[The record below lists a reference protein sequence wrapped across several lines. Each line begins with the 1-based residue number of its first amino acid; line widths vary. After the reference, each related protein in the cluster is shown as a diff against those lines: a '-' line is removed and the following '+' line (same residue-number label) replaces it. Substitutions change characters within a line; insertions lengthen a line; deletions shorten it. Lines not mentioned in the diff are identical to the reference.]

1 MTDVVAS
8 SEAAPRGGHPY
19 YMHDAIY
26 AQPGALRLVARGQG
40 DAIEAA
46 AMRLRGLDHVLLTG
60 VGTSWHAALVGEL
73 LLARLGGLGLKARAF
88 HAFEL
93 ASYWH
98 ESLERI
104 GAVVLSHGGTRRFA
118 REALARVKA
127 KAGSGVVI
135 TGKGPEAPPDADWT
149 LRTVDQ
155 EISGAHTVSY
165 TAALAILAKL
175 AAAAGGKAEV
185 GRSIDGIPDMLA
197 FLLGQESWE
206 DLAARYGD
214 RRRYW
219 FVGGG
224 PNTATAWEAA
234 LKMSEASHAAAA
246 GFNCEQFLHGAWAAL
261 EREDVVFLVAP
272 PGPSHAR
279 CLAVA
284 RVAKEIGVPLV
295 ALVREDDREIAP
307 LAAETIAI
315 PEIDE
320 LLSPILT
327 IVPLQLFIYHAAV
340 HRGVN
345 PDLTR
350 SDEPAYG
357 RARTAVSL

>member
-1 MTDVVAS
+1 
-8 SEAAPRGGHPY
+8 
-19 YMHDAIY
+19 MHDAIY
-26 AQPGALRLVARGQG
+26 AQPGALRLVARGQS

-46 AMRLRGLDHVLLTG
+46 AIRLRGLEHVLLTG

-73 LLARLGGLGLKARAF
+73 LFARLGGLGLRARAF

-93 ASYWH
+93 ASYWP
-98 ESLERI
+98 EPSGRV
-104 GAVVLSHGGTRRFA
+104 GAVVLSHGGTRRYS

-127 KAGSGVVI
+127 SGGTGVVI
-135 TGKGPEAPPDADWT
+135 TGKGPDAPAEADWT

-155 EISGAHTVSY
+155 ELSGAHTVSY

-175 AAAAGGKAEV
+175 AASAGGNAGV
-185 GRSIDGIPDMLA
+185 ARTIDGIPDMLA

-206 DLAARYGD
+206 ELAARYGD

-234 LKMSEASHAAAA
+234 LKMSEASHAQAV

-272 PGPSHAR
+272 PGPSYER
-279 CLAVA
+279 CLAAA
-284 RVAKEIGVPLV
+284 RVAKEIGVPV
-295 ALVREDDREIAP
+295 IALVREDDREISP
-307 LAAETIAI
+307 LAAETIAL

-327 IVPLQLFIYHAAV
+327 IVPLQLFIYHTAV

-350 SDEPAYG
+350 SDDPSYG
-357 RARTAVSL
+357 RAHSSLSL

>member
-1 MTDVVAS
+1 
-8 SEAAPRGGHPY
+8 
-19 YMHDAIY
+19 MHDAIY
-26 AQPGALRLVARGQG
+26 AQPGALRLVARGQS

-46 AMRLRGLDHVLLTG
+46 ALRLRGLDHVLLTG

-73 LLARLGGLGLKARAF
+73 LFARYGGLGLKARAF

-93 ASYWH
+93 ASYWS
-98 ESLERI
+98 ESPGRI
-104 GAVVLSHGGTRRFA
+104 GAVVLSHGGTRRYS

-127 KAGSGVVI
+127 GGGSGVVI
-135 TGKGPEAPPDADWT
+135 TGKGPEAPAEADWT

-155 EISGAHTVSY
+155 ESSGAHTVSY

-175 AAAAGGKAEV
+175 ACAAGGAAEIAHA
-185 GRSIDGIPDMLA
+185 IDGIPDLLA
-197 FLLGQESWE
+197 LLLGQESWE
-206 DLAARYGD
+206 ELAGRYGD
-214 RRRYW
+214 RRSYW
-219 FVGGG
+219 FIGGG

-234 LKMSEASHAAAA
+234 LKMSEASHARAA

-261 EREDVVFLVAP
+261 EREDVVFLIAP
-272 PGPSHAR
+272 PGPSRER
-279 CLAVA
+279 CLEAA
-284 RVAKEIGVPLV
+284 RVAQQIGAPVV
-295 ALVREDDREIAP
+295 ALVREDDREIAA
-307 LAAETIAI
+307 LVADTIAL

-327 IVPLQLFIYHAAV
+327 IVPLQLFVYHSAV

-350 SDEPAYG
+350 SDDPAYG
-357 RARTAVSL
+357 RARSSLSL

>member
-1 MTDVVAS
+1 
-8 SEAAPRGGHPY
+8 
-19 YMHDAIY
+19 MHDAIY

-40 DAIEAA
+40 DLIEAA
-46 AMRLRGLDHVLLTG
+46 SMRLRGLDHVLLTG
-60 VGTSWHAALVGEL
+60 VGTSWHAALVGEIL
-73 LLARLGGLGLKARAF
+73 FARLGGLGLKARAF

-93 ASYWH
+93 AGYWAD
-98 ESLERI
+98 STARV
-104 GAVVLSHGGTRRFA
+104 GAVVVSHGGTRRYA

-127 KAGSGVVI
+127 GGGSGVVI
-135 TGKGPEAPPDADWT
+135 TGKGPEAPPEADWT

-206 DLAARYGD
+206 EMAARYGD
-214 RRRYW
+214 RRSYW

-234 LKMSEASHAAAA
+234 LKLGEAAHAPAA

-261 EREDVVFLVAP
+261 EREDVVFVIAP
-272 PGPSHAR
+272 PGPSRER
-279 CLAVA
+279 CLAAA
-284 RVAKEIGVPLV
+284 RVAREIGAPVI
-295 ALVREDDREIAP
+295 ALAREDDRELAA
-307 LAAETIAI
+307 LAAETIAL

-327 IVPLQLFIYHAAV
+327 IVPLQLFIYHTAV

-345 PDLTR
+345 PDLAR
-350 SDEPAYG
+350 ADDPAYG
-357 RARTAVSL
+357 RARAALSL

>member
-1 MTDVVAS
+1 VSDS
-8 SEAAPRGGHPY
+8 PPAPRTGHPY

-26 AQPGALRLVARGQG
+26 AQPGALRLVARGQA

-46 AMRLRGLDHVLLTG
+46 ALRLRGLDHVLLTG

-73 LLARLGGLGLKARAF
+73 LLARLGGLGLKARAY

-93 ASYWH
+93 ASYWP
-98 ESLERI
+98 EAAGRA
-104 GAVVLSHGGTRRFA
+104 GVVVLSHGGTRRYS
-118 REALARVKA
+118 REALKRVKA
-127 KAGSGVVI
+127 GGGTGVVI
-135 TGKGPEAPPDADWT
+135 TGKGPEAPEEADWT

-155 EISGAHTVSY
+155 ESSGAHTVSY
-165 TAALAILAKL
+165 TAALALLAKL
-175 AAAAGGKAEV
+175 ACAAGGKAEIA
-185 GRSIDGIPDMLA
+185 RSIDGIPDMLA

-206 DLAARYGD
+206 DMAARYGEK
-214 RRRYW
+214 RCYW

-234 LKMSEASHAAAA
+234 LKMSEASHAPAV

-261 EREDVVFLVAP
+261 EPQDVVFVIAP
-272 PGPSHAR
+272 PGPSHER
-279 CLAVA
+279 CLAAA
-284 RVAKEIGVPLV
+284 RVAREVGAPVV
-295 ALVREDDREIAP
+295 ALAREDDREIAA
-307 LAAETIAI
+307 LASETIAL
-315 PEIDE
+315 PEVDE

-327 IVPLQLFIYHAAV
+327 IVPLQLFIYHTAV

-350 SDEPAYG
+350 SDDPAYG
-357 RARTAVSL
+357 RARSALSL

>member
-1 MTDVVAS
+1 MTES
-8 SEAAPRGGHPY
+8 LPAPRTGHPY
-19 YMHDAIY
+19 HMHDAIY

-40 DAIEAA
+40 DALEAA
-46 AMRLRGLDHVLLTG
+46 AMRLRSLDHVLLTG

-73 LLARLGGLGLKARAF
+73 LLAQVGGLGLKARAC

-93 ASYWH
+93 ASYWP
-98 ESLERI
+98 ESLPHV

-127 KAGSGVVI
+127 GGGTGVVI
-135 TGKGPEAPPDADWT
+135 TGKGPEAPAEADWT

-175 AAAAGGKAEV
+175 AVAAGGKAEV
-185 GRSIDGIPDMLA
+185 GQSIEGIPDMLA
-197 FLLGQESWE
+197 FLLGQESWD

-214 RRRYW
+214 RRCYW

-234 LKMSEASHAAAA
+234 LKMSEASHAPTA

-272 PGPSHAR
+272 PGPSRER
-279 CLAVA
+279 CLAAA
-284 RVAKEIGVPLV
+284 RVAKEVGAPVV
-295 ALVREDDREIAP
+295 ALAREDDREIAA
-307 LAAETIAI
+307 LAAETIAL

-320 LLSPILT
+320 LLSPILA

-350 SDEPAYG
+350 TDDPAYG
-357 RARTAVSL
+357 RARSAISL

>member
-1 MTDVVAS
+1 VSDS
-8 SEAAPRGGHPY
+8 PRAPRTGHPY

-26 AQPGALRLVARGQG
+26 AQPGALRLVARGQA

-46 AMRLRGLDHVLLTG
+46 ALRLRGLDHVLLTG

-73 LLARLGGLGLKARAF
+73 LFARLGELGLKARAF

-93 ASYWH
+93 ASYWP
-98 ESLERI
+98 EAAGRA
-104 GAVVLSHGGTRRFA
+104 GVVVLSHGGTRRYS
-118 REALARVKA
+118 REALKRVKA
-127 KAGSGVVI
+127 GGGTGVVI
-135 TGKGPEAPPDADWT
+135 TGKGPEAPEEADWT

-155 EISGAHTVSY
+155 ESSGAHTVSY

-175 AAAAGGKAEV
+175 ACAAGGKGEIA
-185 GRSIDGIPDMLA
+185 RSIDGIPDMLA

-214 RRRYW
+214 RRCYW

-234 LKMSEASHAAAA
+234 LKMSEASHAPAA

-261 EREDVVFLVAP
+261 EPQDVVFLIAP
-272 PGPSHAR
+272 PGPSHER
-279 CLAVA
+279 CVAAA
-284 RVAKEIGVPLV
+284 RVAREVGAPMV
-295 ALVREDDREIAP
+295 ALVREDDREIGA
-307 LAAETIAI
+307 LASETIAL

-350 SDEPAYG
+350 SDDPAYG
-357 RARTAVSL
+357 RARSALSL

>member
-1 MTDVVAS
+1 MSDS
-8 SEAAPRGGHPY
+8 PPAARTGHPY

-26 AQPGALRLVARGQG
+26 AQPGALRLVARGQA

-46 AMRLRGLDHVLLTG
+46 ALRLRGLDHVLLTG

-73 LLARLGGLGLKARAF
+73 LFARLGELGLKARAF

-93 ASYWH
+93 ASYWP
-98 ESLERI
+98 EAAGRA
-104 GAVVLSHGGTRRFA
+104 GVVVLSHGGTRRYS
-118 REALARVKA
+118 REALKRVKA
-127 KAGSGVVI
+127 GGGTGVVI
-135 TGKGPEAPPDADWT
+135 TGKGPEAPEEADWT

-155 EISGAHTVSY
+155 ESSGAHTVSY
-165 TAALAILAKL
+165 TAALALLAKL
-175 AAAAGGKAEV
+175 ACAAGGKAEIA
-185 GRSIDGIPDMLA
+185 RSIDGIPDMLA

-206 DLAARYGD
+206 DMAARYGEK
-214 RRRYW
+214 RCYW

-234 LKMSEASHAAAA
+234 LKMSEASHAPAV

-261 EREDVVFLVAP
+261 ERDDVVFVIAP
-272 PGPSHAR
+272 PGPSHER
-279 CLAVA
+279 CLAAA
-284 RVAKEIGVPLV
+284 RVAREVGAPVV
-295 ALVREDDREIAP
+295 ALAREDDREIAA
-307 LAAETIAI
+307 LATETIAL

-340 HRGVN
+340 HRAVN

-350 SDEPAYG
+350 SDDPAYG
-357 RARTAVSL
+357 RARSALSL

>member
-1 MTDVVAS
+1 M
-8 SEAAPRGGHPY
+8 
-19 YMHDAIY
+19 
-26 AQPGALRLVARGQG
+26 
-40 DAIEAA
+40 
-46 AMRLRGLDHVLLTG
+46 LLTG

-73 LLARLGGLGLKARAF
+73 LFARLGGLGLKARAF

-93 ASYWH
+93 ASYWP
-98 ESLERI
+98 ESLGRV
-104 GAVVLSHGGTRRFA
+104 GVVVLSHGGTRRYS
-118 REALARVKA
+118 REALTRVKA
-127 KAGSGVVI
+127 GGGTGVVI
-135 TGKGPEAPPDADWT
+135 TGKGPEAPEEADWT

-155 EISGAHTVSY
+155 ESSGAHTVSY

-175 AAAAGGKAEV
+175 ACAAGGKAEIA
-185 GRSIDGIPDMLA
+185 RSIDGIPDMLA

-214 RRRYW
+214 RRCYW

-234 LKMSEASHAAAA
+234 LKMSEASHAPGGRLQLRAVPARRVGGARARGRRVPDRAARA
-246 GFNCEQFLHGAWAAL
+246 
-261 EREDVVFLVAP
+261 VVRAV
-272 PGPSHAR
+272 PGRGTSRQRKSAR
-279 CLAVA
+279 PV
-284 RVAKEIGVPLV
+284 V
-295 ALVREDDREIAP
+295 ALVREDDREITA
-307 LAAETIAI
+307 LAAETIAL

-327 IVPLQLFIYHAAV
+327 IVPLQLFIYHTAV

-350 SDEPAYG
+350 GDDPAYG
-357 RARTAVSL
+357 RARSALSL

>member
-1 MTDVVAS
+1 MSDS
-8 SEAAPRGGHPY
+8 PPAARTGHPY

-46 AMRLRGLDHVLLTG
+46 ALRLRGLDHVLLTG

-73 LLARLGGLGLKARAF
+73 LFARLGGLGLKARAF

-93 ASYWH
+93 ASYWQ
-98 ESLERI
+98 EAVGRA
-104 GAVVLSHGGTRRFA
+104 GVVVLSHGGTRRYS
-118 REALARVKA
+118 REALKRVKA
-127 KAGSGVVI
+127 GGGTGVVI
-135 TGKGPEAPPDADWT
+135 TGKGPEAPEEADWT

-155 EISGAHTVSY
+155 ESSGAHTVSY
-165 TAALAILAKL
+165 TAALALLAKL
-175 AAAAGGKAEV
+175 ACAAGGKAEIA
-185 GRSIDGIPDMLA
+185 RSIDGIPDMLA

-206 DLAARYGD
+206 DMAARYGEK
-214 RRRYW
+214 RCYW

-234 LKMSEASHAAAA
+234 LKMSEASHAPAV

-261 EREDVVFLVAP
+261 ERDDVVFVIAP
-272 PGPSHAR
+272 PGPSHER
-279 CLAVA
+279 CVAAA
-284 RVAKEIGVPLV
+284 RVAREVGAPVI
-295 ALVREDDREIAP
+295 ALAREDDREISA
-307 LAAETIAI
+307 LASETIAL
-315 PEIDE
+315 PEVDE

-340 HRGVN
+340 HRRVN

-350 SDEPAYG
+350 SDDATYG
-357 RARTAVSL
+357 RARSALSL

>member
-1 MTDVVAS
+1 
-8 SEAAPRGGHPY
+8 
-19 YMHDAIY
+19 MHDAIY

-73 LLARLGGLGLKARAF
+73 LFARLGGLGLKARAF

-93 ASYWH
+93 ASYWQ
-98 ESLERI
+98 EALGRI
-104 GAVVLSHGGTRRFA
+104 GAVVLSHGGTRRYS

-127 KAGSGVVI
+127 SGGSGVVI
-135 TGKGPEAPPDADWT
+135 TGRGPEAPAEADWT

-155 EISGAHTVSY
+155 EGSGAHTVSY
-165 TAALAILAKL
+165 TTALAILAKL
-175 AAAAGGKAEV
+175 ACAAGGKAEMA
-185 GRSIDGIPDMLA
+185 RSIDGIPDMLA

-214 RRRYW
+214 RRCYW

-234 LKMSEASHAAAA
+234 LKMSEASHAQAA

-261 EREDVVFLVAP
+261 EREDVVFLIAP
-272 PGPSHAR
+272 PGPSYER
-279 CLAVA
+279 CLAAA
-284 RVAKEIGVPLV
+284 RVAKEIGAPLV
-295 ALVREDDREIAP
+295 ALVREDDREIA
-307 LAAETIAI
+307 AHATETITI
-315 PEIDE
+315 PDVDE

-327 IVPLQLFIYHAAV
+327 VVPLQLFVYHTALR
-340 HRGVN
+340 RGVN
-345 PDLTR
+345 PDTMR
-350 SDEPAYG
+350 ADQPAYG
-357 RARTAVSL
+357 RARATLAL

>member
-1 MTDVVAS
+1 VRA
-8 SEAAPRGGHPY
+8 GHPY

-40 DAIEAA
+40 EAIEAA
-46 AMRLRGLDHVLLTG
+46 AARLREMERVLLTG

-73 LLARLGGLGLKARAF
+73 LFARLGRLGLRARAL

-93 ASYWH
+93 ASYWT
-98 ESLERI
+98 EPEART
-104 GAVVLSHGGTRRFA
+104 GTVAVSHRGMLSYAGD
-118 REALARVKA
+118 ALARA
-127 KAGSGVVI
+127 KAGGGVGVAI
-135 TGKGPEAPPDADWT
+135 TGKGAGVFAAADWT

-155 EISGAHTVSY
+155 EQSGAHTASY
-165 TAALAILAKL
+165 TSALALLATL
-175 AAAAGGKAEV
+175 AAAVGGGTAREL
-185 GRSIDGIPDMLA
+185 DAIPDMLA
-197 FLLGQESWE
+197 LLLGQESWD
-206 DLAARYGD
+206 DLAGRFAD
-214 RRRYW
+214 RHRYW

-224 PNTATAWEAA
+224 PNTATAYEAA
-234 LKMSEASHAAAA
+234 LKMGEAAHATSA

-261 EREDVVFLVAP
+261 EAEDAVFLVAP
-272 PGPSHAR
+272 PGPSHER

-284 RVAKEIGVPLV
+284 RVVKEIGAPLI

-327 IVPLQLFIYHAAV
+327 VIPLQLFVYHTALR
-340 HRGVN
+340 RGVN
-345 PDLTR
+345 PDAMR
-350 SDEPAYG
+350 ADQPAYG
-357 RARTAVSL
+357 RVRATLAL

>member
-1 MTDVVAS
+1 MTAN
-8 SEAAPRGGHPY
+8 EPAPRAGHPY
-19 YMHDAIY
+19 YMHDAIF

-40 DAIEAA
+40 AAIEAA
-46 AMRLRGLDHVLLTG
+46 AARLRELDHLLLTG

-73 LLARLGGLGLKARAF
+73 LFARLGGLGLRARAF

-93 ASYWH
+93 ASYWT
-98 ESLERI
+98 EARGLT
-104 GAVVLSHGGTRRFA
+104 GAIVLSHGGTRRYS

-127 KAGSGVVI
+127 AGGAGVVI
-135 TGKGPEAPPDADWT
+135 TGKGPEAPAEADWT

-155 EISGAHTVSY
+155 ESSGAHTVSY
-165 TAALAILAKL
+165 TTALSLLATL
-175 AAAAGGKAEV
+175 GATTGGNAEV
-185 GRSIDGIPDMLA
+185 ARSVDGIPDMLA

-206 DLAARYGD
+206 QLAERYGD
-214 RRRYW
+214 RRCYW

-234 LKMSEASHAAAA
+234 LKMSEASHAPAA

-261 EREDVVFLVAP
+261 EREDVLFLVAP
-272 PGPSHAR
+272 PGPSYDR
-279 CLAVA
+279 CLAAA
-284 RVAKEIGVPLV
+284 RVAKEIGVPVV
-295 ALVREDDREIAP
+295 ALVREDDSQIAP

-327 IVPLQLFIYHAAV
+327 IVPLQLFIYHSAV
-340 HRGVN
+340 RRGVN

-350 SDEPAYG
+350 SDQPAYG
-357 RARTAVSL
+357 RARAAVSL

>member
-1 MTDVVAS
+1 
-8 SEAAPRGGHPY
+8 
-19 YMHDAIY
+19 MHDAIY

-46 AMRLRGLDHVLLTG
+46 ALRLRGLDHVLLTG

-73 LLARLGGLGLKARAF
+73 LFARLGGLGLKARAF

-93 ASYWH
+93 ASYWP
-98 ESLERI
+98 E
-104 GAVVLSHGGTRRFA
+104 AVGRAGVIVLSHGGTRRYS
-118 REALARVKA
+118 REALKRVKA
-127 KAGSGVVI
+127 GGGTGVVI
-135 TGKGPEAPPDADWT
+135 TGKGPESPEEADWT

-155 EISGAHTVSY
+155 ESSGAHTVSY
-165 TAALAILAKL
+165 TATLALLAKL
-175 AAAAGGKAEV
+175 ACAAGGKAEIA
-185 GRSIDGIPDMLA
+185 RSIDGIPDMLA

-206 DLAARYGD
+206 DMAARYGEK
-214 RRRYW
+214 RCYW

-234 LKMSEASHAAAA
+234 LKMSEASHAPAV

-261 EREDVVFLVAP
+261 ERDDVVFVIAP
-272 PGPSHAR
+272 PGPSHER
-279 CLAVA
+279 CLAAA
-284 RVAKEIGVPLV
+284 RVAREVGAPVVVL
-295 ALVREDDREIAP
+295 AREDDREIAA
-307 LAAETIAI
+307 LASETIAL
-315 PEIDE
+315 PEVDE

-350 SDEPAYG
+350 ADDSAYG
-357 RARTAVSL
+357 RARSSLSL

>member
-1 MTDVVAS
+1 MTES
-8 SEAAPRGGHPY
+8 LPAPRTGHPY
-19 YMHDAIY
+19 HMHDAIY

-46 AMRLRGLDHVLLTG
+46 ALRLRGLDHVLVTG

-93 ASYWH
+93 ASYWP
-98 ESLERI
+98 ESLERV
-104 GAVVLSHGGTRRFA
+104 GAIVLSHGGTRRYS

-127 KAGSGVVI
+127 SGGSGVVI
-135 TGKGPEAPPDADWT
+135 TGKGPEAPAEADWT

-155 EISGAHTVSY
+155 ESSGAHTVSY

-175 AAAAGGKAEV
+175 AAAAGGKADV
-185 GRSIDGIPDMLA
+185 GRAIDGIPDMLA

-206 DLAARYGD
+206 DLATRYGD
-214 RRRYW
+214 RRCYW

-234 LKMSEASHAAAA
+234 LKMSEAGHAQAV

-261 EREDVVFLVAP
+261 EREDVVFLIAP
-272 PGPSHAR
+272 PGPSHER
-279 CLAVA
+279 CVA
-284 RVAKEIGVPLV
+284 AAKVAKEIGTPVV
-295 ALVREDDREIAP
+295 ALAPEDDREIAA
-307 LAAETIAI
+307 LASETIAL

-350 SDEPAYG
+350 SDDPAYG
-357 RARTAVSL
+357 RGRSALSL

>member
-1 MTDVVAS
+1 VSDS
-8 SEAAPRGGHPY
+8 PPAPRTGHPY

-26 AQPGALRLVARGQG
+26 AQPGALRLVARGQA

-46 AMRLRGLDHVLLTG
+46 ALRLRGLDHVLLTG

-73 LLARLGGLGLKARAF
+73 LFARLGELGLKARAF

-93 ASYWH
+93 ASYWP
-98 ESLERI
+98 EAAGRA
-104 GAVVLSHGGTRRFA
+104 GVVVLSHGGTRRYS
-118 REALARVKA
+118 REALKRVKA
-127 KAGSGVVI
+127 GGGTGVVI
-135 TGKGPEAPPDADWT
+135 TGKGPEAPEEADWT

-155 EISGAHTVSY
+155 ESSGAHTVSY
-165 TAALAILAKL
+165 TAALALLAKL
-175 AAAAGGKAEV
+175 ACAAGGKAEIA
-185 GRSIDGIPDMLA
+185 RSIDGIPDMLA

-206 DLAARYGD
+206 DMAARYGEK
-214 RRRYW
+214 RCYW

-234 LKMSEASHAAAA
+234 LKMSEASHAPAV

-261 EREDVVFLVAP
+261 EPQDVVFLIAP
-272 PGPSHAR
+272 PGPSHER
-279 CLAVA
+279 CVAVA
-284 RVAKEIGVPLV
+284 RVAREVGAPMV
-295 ALVREDDREIAP
+295 ALVREDDREIGV
-307 LAAETIAI
+307 LAAETIAL
-315 PEIDE
+315 PEVDE

-327 IVPLQLFIYHAAV
+327 IVPLQLFIYHTAV

-350 SDEPAYG
+350 SDDPAYG
-357 RARTAVSL
+357 RARSALSL

>member
-1 MTDVVAS
+1 VSDS
-8 SEAAPRGGHPY
+8 PPAPRTGHPY

-26 AQPGALRLVARGQG
+26 AQPGALRLVARGQA

-46 AMRLRGLDHVLLTG
+46 ALRLRGLDHVLLTG

-73 LLARLGGLGLKARAF
+73 LFARLGGLGLKARAF

-93 ASYWH
+93 ASYWP
-98 ESLERI
+98 EAVGRA
-104 GAVVLSHGGTRRFA
+104 GVVVLSHGGTRRYS
-118 REALARVKA
+118 REALKRVKA
-127 KAGSGVVI
+127 GGGTGVVI
-135 TGKGPEAPPDADWT
+135 TGKGPEAPEEADWT

-155 EISGAHTVSY
+155 ESSGAHTVSY

-175 AAAAGGKAEV
+175 ACAAGGKAEIA
-185 GRSIDGIPDMLA
+185 RSIDGIPDLLA

-214 RRRYW
+214 RRSYW

-224 PNTATAWEAA
+224 PNTATAWEAS
-234 LKMSEASHAAAA
+234 LKMSEASHAPAA

-261 EREDVVFLVAP
+261 EPQDVVFLIAP
-272 PGPSHAR
+272 PGPSHER
-279 CLAVA
+279 CLAAA
-284 RVAKEIGVPLV
+284 RVAREVGAPVV
-295 ALVREDDREIAP
+295 ALVREDDREIGA
-307 LAAETIAI
+307 LAAETIAL

-327 IVPLQLFIYHAAV
+327 IVPLQLFIYHAAA

-350 SDEPAYG
+350 SDDPAYA
-357 RARTAVSL
+357 RARSSLSL

>member
-1 MTDVVAS
+1 VSDS
-8 SEAAPRGGHPY
+8 PPAPRTGHPY

-26 AQPGALRLVARGQG
+26 AQPGALRLVARGQA

-46 AMRLRGLDHVLLTG
+46 ALRLRGLDHVLLTG

-73 LLARLGGLGLKARAF
+73 LFARLGGLGLKARAF

-93 ASYWH
+93 ASYWP
-98 ESLERI
+98 EAAGRA
-104 GAVVLSHGGTRRFA
+104 GVVVLSHGGTRRYS
-118 REALARVKA
+118 REALKRVKA
-127 KAGSGVVI
+127 GGGTGVVI
-135 TGKGPEAPPDADWT
+135 TGKGPEAPEEADWT

-155 EISGAHTVSY
+155 ESSGAHTVSY
-165 TAALAILAKL
+165 TAALALLAKL
-175 AAAAGGKAEV
+175 ACAAGGKAEIA
-185 GRSIDGIPDMLA
+185 RSIDGIPDMLA

-206 DLAARYGD
+206 DMAARYGQK
-214 RRRYW
+214 RCYW

-234 LKMSEASHAAAA
+234 LKMSEASHAPAV

-261 EREDVVFLVAP
+261 ERDDVVFVIAP
-272 PGPSHAR
+272 PGPSHER
-279 CLAVA
+279 CLAAA
-284 RVAKEIGVPLV
+284 RVAREVGAPVV
-295 ALVREDDREIAP
+295 ALAREDDREIAA
-307 LAAETIAI
+307 LASETIAL
-315 PEIDE
+315 PEVDE

-327 IVPLQLFIYHAAV
+327 IVPLQLFIYHTAV

-350 SDEPAYG
+350 SDDPAYG
-357 RARTAVSL
+357 RARSALSL